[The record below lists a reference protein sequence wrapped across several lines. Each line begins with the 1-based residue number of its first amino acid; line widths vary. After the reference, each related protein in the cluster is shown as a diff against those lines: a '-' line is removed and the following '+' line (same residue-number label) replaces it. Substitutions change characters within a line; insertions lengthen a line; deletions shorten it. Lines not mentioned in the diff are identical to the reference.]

1 MNNVL
6 NKFRK
11 RNIQTNITEFLLV
24 IFVFA
29 LSICLLSGL
38 FINYLTLKKSSENF
52 LKNSNLQSYIIN
64 TNGVSQAD
72 EDFFKSKFNY
82 SKRYVFDT
90 DFNEGGRNYAAK
102 VLVSNG
108 KISIPYIVDGEKGEG
123 CYVDKRFIDKYNIG
137 VNNSRLFINVS
148 LGGEEKRVEFKVVGA
163 MTMAENLTN
172 DEKCVIFID
181 EKVFLDT
188 LKLCFVGIEDADLS
202 VINYNQ
208 ILVKT
213 DNYETAE
220 AEIKSYFNNS
230 STTLANI
237 EKIDENASIIALK
250 KEIKKAK
257 QMLYTF
263 PIIFVLV
270 SILVIVSSLS
280 QLVLKERYNIGLL
293 KALGISNK
301 ELVLNYAGYGGNIGF
316 LGAIFGMIISPLII
330 PNITFEVY
338 DKMFYLPR
346 DEVKLFCPVWF
357 VVLVVIISVIV
368 GYLTSMFVS
377 LRLVEKYPKDCLGS
391 ARKINLKTRKSKTK
405 VPITISSAAR
415 NLRINLSRT
424 IMTIVGFSGSSL
436 LCLIG
441 FGVSELADEDFSGF
455 GLKMFKTYSK
465 IFQIF
470 SIILLILTIV
480 ILIVQIFR
488 ERYKDMALMRV
499 HGEAYEKIWFS
510 VVFEMVILGLIGY
523 VISCALCQIVFG
535 LMLKLFDISGL
546 IFINF
551 TAYLKT
557 FLIIFGLILVISSF
571 GLIKIYK
578 INLGKAIKFSE

>member
-1 MNNVL
+1 MNSVL

-29 LSICLLSGL
+29 LSICLLGGL
-38 FINYLTLKKSSENF
+38 FINYLTLKKSSEKF
-52 LKNSNLQSYIIN
+52 LKSSNLQSYTIN
-64 TNGVSQAD
+64 TNGVSQTD
-72 EDFFKSKFNY
+72 EAFFESKFNY

-90 DFNEGGRNYAAK
+90 DFNESGRNYAAK

-108 KISIPYIVDGEKGEG
+108 KISIPYIVDGVKGEG
-123 CYVDKRFIDKYNIG
+123 CYVDKRFVDKYNIG
-137 VNNSRLFINVS
+137 VNNSRVFINIS
-148 LGGEEKRVEFKVVGA
+148 FGGEEKRVEFKVVGA

-172 DEKCVIFID
+172 NEKCVIFID

-188 LKLCFVGIEDADLS
+188 LKLCFDGLENADLS

-213 DNYETAE
+213 DTYETAE

-237 EKIDENASIIALK
+237 EKIDENVSIIALK
-250 KEIKKAK
+250 KEIKKAE

-263 PIIFVLV
+263 PVIFVLV

-316 LGAIFGMIISPLII
+316 FGACFGMLVSPLII
-330 PNITFEVY
+330 PNITFEIY

-357 VVLVVIISVIV
+357 VILVVLISVVV
-368 GYLTSMFVS
+368 GYLTSMFVALS
-377 LRLVEKYPKDCLGS
+377 LTEKYPKDCFGGAGKIKLKP
-391 ARKINLKTRKSKTK
+391 RKNKTK

-415 NLRINLSRT
+415 NLKINLSRT

-441 FGVSELADEDFSGF
+441 FGVSELADEDFAGF
-455 GLKMFKTYSK
+455 SLKMFKTYSK

-523 VISCALCQIVFG
+523 VISGVLCQPIFV
-535 LMLKLFDISGL
+535 LMLKLFDISDL

-551 TAYLKT
+551 IAYLKT